1 MQSPSPLHVISVNVG
16 LPREVVWK
24 GKTVLTGI
32 FKEPV
37 TGRIPARRLDLDGD
51 RQADLSVHGG
61 PAKAIYVYPA
71 EHYPYWREQFP
82 TMNMPWGMFG
92 ENLTVEGLEE
102 KTVHI
107 GDQFRIGT
115 ARVVVTQP
123 RFPCYKLGLKFQRDD
138 MLKRFLQSGL
148 TGFYL
153 AVLEEGEI
161 AAGDPL
167 TLLVREEHAVSVSDI
182 ISLYTHDKKNLA
194 LLQRAVAVKALPES
208 WRETFNEAI
217 ARLTQ

>member
-1 MQSPSPLHVISVNVG
+1 MQSPSPLRVISVNVG

-37 TGRIPARRLDLDGD
+37 TGRISARRLDLDGD

-71 EHYPYWREQFP
+71 EHYSYWREQFP

-123 RFPCYKLGLKFQRDD
+123 RFPCYKLGIKFQRDD

-167 TLLVREEHAVSVSDI
+167 TLLARDENAVSVSDI

-194 LLQRAVAVKALPES
+194 LLRRAVAVKALPES
-208 WRETFNEAI
+208 WRETFSEAI
-217 ARLTQ
+217 SRLT

>member
-1 MQSPSPLHVISVNVG
+1 MQSPSPLRVISVNVG

-37 TGRIPARRLDLDGD
+37 AGRIPARWLDLDGD

-71 EHYPYWREQFP
+71 EHYSYWREQFP
-82 TMNMPWGMFG
+82 TMDMPWGMFG

-115 ARVVVTQP
+115 VRVVVTQP
-123 RFPCYKLGLKFQRDD
+123 RFPCYKLGIKFQRDD

-167 TLLVREEHAVSVSDI
+167 TLLAREEHAVSVSDI

-194 LLQRAVAVKALPES
+194 LLRRAVAVKALPES
-208 WRETFNEAI
+208 WREHFSEQI
-217 ARLTQ
+217 ARLIQ